1 MQDLQ
6 VHILLTTYVS
16 YPILDQ
22 LKNSSCENV
31 LKGM

>member
-6 VHILLTTYVS
+6 VHILTTYVS